1 MSEDIGARGH
11 PNKRTVGKGP
21 DFVAIA
27 CSVLYPGRA
36 VDALTDPEWLACIRM
51 ARAELRELGLWPDS
65 LVRQPPVTCK
75 RGHEHPH
82 GYCKVC
88 QKIEKEQEDRTKAV
102 ERRRRARAEQIRRR
116 RRERAIAA

>member
-36 VDALTDPEWLACIRM
+36 VDALADPEWLACIRM

-82 GYCKVC
+82 GYCKTC
-88 QKIEKEQEDRTKAV
+88 LKMEQEQKDRVRAAQKRERQRKG
-102 ERRRRARAEQIRRR
+102 ERRSWRK
-116 RRERAIAA
+116 AA